1 MEVDT
6 SSTLLNSRIDKMK
19 KAIII
24 TLAVGAFIALIVS
37 KQISGDEKQ
46 AEVNI
51 AQVELG
57 DIADSIMASGNLVFN
72 TQVQLRSEVTG
83 RVDKIFV
90 QEGQGVKQ
98 GDMLMRLDTTAF
110 ESEVTRSKAIL
121 RATEIEIKHNKTR
134 LANLERQLKRQK
146 DLYDVG
152 LGNQESY
159 ENIESARDLAKIDI
173 ESRIESYN
181 QAQASL
187 QIAQD
192 RLSKSVFRAP
202 MSGLLASVN
211 IKEGETVIA
220 GTTNIIGSDLMLV
233 ADPSAILAEL
243 RVDETDIASIK
254 LNQKANIYAAA
265 YPNKPFSGTVI
276 NIGTSAKNQAG
287 SQGLSFKVKVLLDTT
302 ERQLYAGMSCRAE
315 IATSIAENGL
325 KLPIEAI
332 QKEDDKT
339 FVWRL
344 NSDNTV
350 SKIAVTVGISSDIEQ
365 AITDGL
371 NEGDKIVIGPARPVS
386 LLTEGNVVKLKSD
399 ADKEEA

>member
-6 SSTLLNSRIDKMK
+6 SSTLLNSRIDNMK

-110 ESEVTRSKAIL
+110 ESEVSRSKAIL

-386 LLTEGNVVKLKSD
+386 LLTEGDVVKLKSD